1 MTAAQG
7 IFTNLL
13 FIAFASTCAAQA
25 PSSQKLTPL
34 DDALELYQDYCGK
47 TVIRSASLPT
57 LAEFNKPI
65 PSSDTNGMRIVLEN
79 ELLNKGIEFVP
90 LGEAIV
96 MAVESGWKNSATAN
110 YIATIKRQLPSSPSV
125 PVPNGEKPAE
135 ESIPPGTIDF
145 RGADL
150 NQFLDLYAM
159 LLNRNIL
166 RPTQLASPTFK
177 LRTQTPFSK
186 SAVIY
191 LLEVLLALNGIAS
204 VDDGTN
210 FVQVAPLKQIPTLSL
225 RAPVRDSSEPL
236 LKPEE
241 VPNIGYFAHVLNP
254 APGVP
259 AMAKQVSPKNSAND
273 VIAYYAELTGRIATP
288 SKDWGQMRVVFRP
301 QTRLTKAEFLYALE
315 TVLKLNGMS
324 IVELDDK
331 TISLR
336 H

>member
-1 MTAAQG
+1 MKAVQG
-7 IFTNLL
+7 IFANWL
-13 FIAFASTCAAQA
+13 FIAFASAALAQV

-34 DDALELYQDYCGK
+34 DQALELYQDYCGK
-47 TVIRSASLPT
+47 TVIRSANLPA

-65 PSSDTNGMRIVLEN
+65 PSSDANGMRIVLEN
-79 ELLNKGIEFVP
+79 ELLNKSIEFVP

-96 MAVESGWKNSATAN
+96 MAVESGWKNSPTAN
-110 YIATIKRQLPSSPSV
+110 YIATIKPQLPSAPSV
-125 PVPNGEKPAE
+125 TASNGEKPTE
-135 ESIPPGTIDF
+135 ETIPSGTIDF
-145 RGADL
+145 RGADI
-150 NQFLDLYAM
+150 NQFLDLYAT

-177 LRTQTPFSK
+177 LRTQTPFTK

-204 VDDGTN
+204 VEDGTN
-210 FVQVAPLKQIPTLSL
+210 FVQVVPLKQIPTLSL
-225 RAPVRDSSEPL
+225 RAPVRESSEPL

-241 VPNIGYFAHVLNP
+241 VPNIGYFGHVLTP
-254 APGVP
+254 ASSMP
-259 AMAKQVSPKNSAND
+259 KQAPPKNSAND
-273 VIAYYAELTGRIATP
+273 VIAYYAELTGRVSTP
-288 SKDWGQMRVVFRP
+288 SKDWGRMPVVFRA

-324 IVELDDK
+324 IVELENK